1 MWSGISSLGRATRP
15 SGNSG
20 KSRTGATTEI
30 LRRVVAGARP
40 LVPVGMP
47 TTAIVWFRRDLRV
60 HDHPSL
66 TAAAR
71 GADRVVPVFVVD
83 DALLEGRHASVPRTS
98 FMLDCLRELREAL
111 RERGADLIVR
121 HGRPEHELRRL
132 AQETGA
138 DTLHFA
144 SDVSPYAMARDRR
157 VVEAV
162 GIEVVRHPGLFVAD
176 VDKPRT
182 RDGRPFNVF
191 SPFHRAWQKVERRQV
206 HAAPRSLALPSGLD
220 PGSIPSLDHR
230 LADPFEPGETAARA
244 RMHAWLRESSRSGR
258 ARARAPRSSSAS
270 SRGATSTRTCC
281 STTPATPAAPTSPTW
296 TSSSGRT
303 TTRAS
308 RPGATAAPASR
319 SSTPGCASS
328 ARAAGCTTGRG

>member
-71 GADRVVPVFVVD
+71 GADRVVPVFVLD

-132 AQETGA
+132 A
-138 DTLHFA
+138 
-144 SDVSPYAMARDRR
+144 
-157 VVEAV
+157 
-162 GIEVVRHPGLFVAD
+162 PGTT
-176 VDKPRT
+176 P
-182 RDGRPFNVF
+182 P
-191 SPFHRAWQKVERRQV
+191 P
-206 HAAPRSLALPSGLD
+206 APRLA
-220 PGSIPSLDHR
+220 
-230 LADPFEPGETAARA
+230 APFEPGETAARP
-244 RMHAWLRESSRSGR
+244 RMHAWLRDGIADYADRHDLLEGGTSELSPYLHFGCVSARELE
-258 ARARAPRSSSAS
+258 ARARAKGGKGTGAFVRQLAWRDFYAHVLLRHPGNA
-270 SRGATSTRTCC
+270 RGAYKEGYD
-281 STTPATPAAPTSPTW
+281 ALEWADDGAA
-296 TSSSGRT
+296 
-303 TTRAS
+303 
-308 RPGATAAPASR
+308 
-319 SSTPGCASS
+319 
-328 ARAAGCTTGRG
+328 